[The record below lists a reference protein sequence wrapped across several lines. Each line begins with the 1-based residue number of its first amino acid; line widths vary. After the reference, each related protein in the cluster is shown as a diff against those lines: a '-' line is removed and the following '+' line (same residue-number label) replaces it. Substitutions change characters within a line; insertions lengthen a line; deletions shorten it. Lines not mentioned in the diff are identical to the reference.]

1 MGLHNII
8 IINEVTTMNNQNSTQ
23 ITLDHFVSNVT
34 NYINSIQLG
43 LAFTAH
49 QIVFH
54 AMDEADMH
62 DYCLESYS
70 NLVSSL
76 IELNLFEVEPV
87 GDSFDGEVLYQ
98 HSSI

>member
-1 MGLHNII
+1 MSN
-8 IINEVTTMNNQNSTQ
+8 NNQNSTQ
-23 ITLDHFVSNVT
+23 ITLDHFLSNVT
-34 NYINSIQLG
+34 DYINSVQLG
-43 LAFTAH
+43 LAFTAN

-70 NLVSSL
+70 NLVSSIIKL
-76 IELNLFEVEPV
+76 NFLELEPV
-87 GDSFDGEVLYQ
+87 GKTFDGEILYQ